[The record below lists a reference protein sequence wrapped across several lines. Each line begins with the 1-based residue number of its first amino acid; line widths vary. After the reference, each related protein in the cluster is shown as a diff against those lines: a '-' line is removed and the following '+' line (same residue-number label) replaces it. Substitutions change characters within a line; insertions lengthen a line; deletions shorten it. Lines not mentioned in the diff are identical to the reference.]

1 MSDLSENPMAIAQSA
16 EREGRLLELAEIE
29 AGEKGK
35 DIKKRSLLGWAF
47 RISQRPFSLD
57 SSCLQ

>member
-16 EREGRLLELAEIE
+16 ERKGQLLELAEIE

-35 DIKKRSLLGWAF
+35 DNSPEL
-47 RISQRPFSLD
+47 S
-57 SSCLQ
+57 